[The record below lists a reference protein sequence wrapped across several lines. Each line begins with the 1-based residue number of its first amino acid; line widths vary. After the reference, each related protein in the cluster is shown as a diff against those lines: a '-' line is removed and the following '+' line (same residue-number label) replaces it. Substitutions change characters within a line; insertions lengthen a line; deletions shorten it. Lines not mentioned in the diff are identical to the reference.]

1 MAEGVFAIKTRELI
15 IIGNCIKAN
24 STGLTFDFYLCVL
37 LFRFFD
43 VVKLIRLCRIVFAFS
58 IYDSLEETTR
68 PVFDV
73 VMVVLRL
80 LAADEA
86 TIR

>member
-1 MAEGVFAIKTRELI
+1 MAEGVFAFKTRELI

-24 STGLTFDFYLCVL
+24 STGLTFDFYLYV

-73 VMVVLRL
+73 VMVVLRF